1 MIEGVLSAQEVARLN
16 GAFDHFEPT
25 MQPSP
30 NYADGALSPRIASPD
45 GPDSPSRMDLAQNP
59 LQWPQPYCEPVR
71 ECLCHPNV
79 VPYLNLILGKGYRLD
94 HGPSLFLHRKGF
106 AGQTLHGGG
115 TSRADFSEQY
125 MFKAGRIYS
134 GLIVCEFFL
143 ADEPLGAGGLAIV
156 PGSHKSELP
165 LPSSLS
171 RMEKHAHV
179 VAEIAARAGD
189 VVIFTGIATAINCK
203 GHACGTQW
211 CSTLPCIPC
220 HIPTKKVGADLPCL
234 ADDARVDA
242 QRRPRTERSRGQ
254 RSTTAARWHSS
265 SPLGFQPTQRH
276 HQDRATQWCTQGGLL
291 SSSRSRGQS
300 CTLRSWRMAIRR
312 TRRSMGRCEG
322 QASCDLVRSTL
333 CYGTQQCWR
342 PGTSHCCTKLNTIGM
357 YTNEAAAIHEMHQQL
372 NSPSSQLL
380 CAGRPPSHQTKTGVR
395 QLTT

>member
-1 MIEGVLSAQEVARLN
+1 LTQAYLFDTLGYIKIEGVLSAQEVARLN

-189 VVIFTGIATAINCK
+189 VVIFTGIVTAINCK

-220 HIPTKKVGADLPCL
+220 HIPNVALISPVWRMMRVWMRRDGHARSAHVDSGARPPRVGIQVLPWVFSL
-234 ADDARVDA
+234 RSGII
-242 QRRPRTERSRGQ
+242 RTEP
-254 RSTTAARWHSS
+254 HS
-265 SPLGFQPTQRH
+265 
-276 HQDRATQWCTQGGLL
+276 
-291 SSSRSRGQS
+291 
-300 CTLRSWRMAIRR
+300 
-312 TRRSMGRCEG
+312 
-322 QASCDLVRSTL
+322 
-333 CYGTQQCWR
+333 
-342 PGTSHCCTKLNTIGM
+342 
-357 YTNEAAAIHEMHQQL
+357 
-372 NSPSSQLL
+372 
-380 CAGRPPSHQTKTGVR
+380 GVPR
-395 QLTT
+395 VGC